1 MKIVKNIGVM
11 LLAVLVLLIGQ
22 IAQGILEDVF
32 SNYYLKI
39 IISSIAGVIVTVV
52 IAGLVSSKLLGI
64 SPEEL
69 GIKFKKIDIRM
80 IILSIL
86 LPLAVLAFYAF
97 VLPGKPYVA
106 KEGHLLET
114 IVSGIFVA
122 GIIPGICEE
131 VVFRGII
138 FRYMK
143 KTLGVKAAVII
154 PAVLF
159 AALHIMNMKTFD
171 ILDVTLLIFAGSS
184 VSFMFT
190 FMALKSGSIYPG
202 AIAHA
207 LWNTFIIGEI
217 FGIGKIV
224 NGSANQSYIIIPI
237 ESESKLLTGGNFGV
251 EAALPGTIGYIV
263 VSVIV
268 FFFIR
273 SKDGESKDII
283 KEAH

>member
-1 MKIVKNIGVM
+1 MKIIKNIGVM
-11 LLAVLVLLIGQ
+11 LLAICVLLVAQ
-22 IAQGILEDVF
+22 ISQGIFEEMF
-32 SNYYLKI
+32 SNYYLKLI
-39 IISSIAGVIVTVV
+39 IPSIICVIAAVLLAGV
-52 IAGLVSSKLLGI
+52 VSSKLLGI

-69 GIKFKKIDIRM
+69 GIKPKKIDIRL

-86 LPLAVLAFYAF
+86 LPCAVLAFYAF
-97 VLPGKPYVA
+97 ALPGKPYVS
-106 KEGHLLET
+106 KEGGSILAT
-114 IVSGIFVA
+114 IVSGAFLA
-122 GIIPGICEE
+122 GIVPGFCEE

-171 ILDVTLLIFAGSS
+171 ILDVTLLILAGSS
-184 VSFMFT
+184 VSVMFT
-190 FMALKSGSIYPG
+190 FMALRSGSIYPG

-207 LWNTFIIGEI
+207 LWNTFIIGDI
-217 FGIGKIV
+217 FGVGEIV
-224 NGSANQSYIIIPI
+224 NGSANTSYIIIPI
-237 ESESKLLTGGNFGV
+237 ESTSKLLTGGNFGV

-273 SKDGESKDII
+273 SRDDESIGTTR
-283 KEAH
+283 

>member
-1 MKIVKNIGVM
+1 MKIIKNIGVM
-11 LLAVLVLLIGQ
+11 LLAIIVLLVTQ
-22 IAQGILEDVF
+22 IPQGIFEKMF
-32 SNYYLKI
+32 SNYYLNI
-39 IISSIAGVIVTVV
+39 IIPSIACVIVA
-52 IAGLVSSKLLGI
+52 IALAGIVSSKLLDI

-69 GIKFKKIDIRM
+69 GIKPKKIDIRL

-86 LPLAVLAFYAF
+86 LPLAVLGFYAF
-97 VLPGKPYVA
+97 VLPGKPYIA
-106 KEGHLLET
+106 KEGHFLEV
-114 IVSGIFVA
+114 IVSGIFAA
-122 GIIPGICEE
+122 GIVPGICEE

-154 PAVLF
+154 PAILF
-159 AALHIMNMKTFD
+159 AALHITNMKTFD

-190 FMALKSGSIYPG
+190 FMALRSGSIYPG

-224 NGSANQSYIIIPI
+224 NGSANRSYIIIPI

-251 EAALPGTIGYIV
+251 EATIPAIIGYTV
-263 VSVIV
+263 VAVIV

-273 SKDGESKDII
+273 SKDVESHDI
-283 KEAH
+283 A